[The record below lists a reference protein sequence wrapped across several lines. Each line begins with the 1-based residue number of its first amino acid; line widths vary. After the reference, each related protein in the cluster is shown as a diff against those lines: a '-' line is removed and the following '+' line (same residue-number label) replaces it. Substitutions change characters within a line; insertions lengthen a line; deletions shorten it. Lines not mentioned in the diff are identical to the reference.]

1 MRAFLVT
8 SESRLFAPFAV
19 QCESSPSPSPSLPP
33 SLSSCQ
39 SMLIRSDPDSSISLS
54 PSHGW
59 RPPGIGETIR
69 IGAGQIISSCSVPAV
84 WLVVGRGRDGE
95 LLLLAAALN
104 VVNGGSHAKD
114 KLATEALLFK
124 TKTPRSFD
132 VFQNDDGPQKIF
144 DALKD
149 PCCMFFGSEH
159 RVVSI
164 VVASFYLNIPKDA
177 LKVMCKSFGIDHPA
191 VLIKDPYP
199 KIAGDALKV
208 TCKSLVSDYPVVL
221 IVDPF
226 NPKTLE
232 MLSKS

>member
-114 KLATEALLFK
+114 KLATE
-124 TKTPRSFD
+124 
-132 VFQNDDGPQKIF
+132 NDDGPQKIF